1 MNFQKRP
8 LIIAHRG
15 AAADFPEI
23 SLDAFSGAL
32 QQGADWGE
40 LDVRRSKDGVL
51 VVHHD
56 AHLAG
61 GDLIKDLDSNSLPEG
76 VPSLAEAF
84 EASESMGVNI
94 EIKHLPGEPDFD
106 EVDLVCEAV
115 VGLVRAYR
123 STDKILVSS
132 FDINAIDRIKET
144 DPLIATGWL
153 VAERSDGIQILDR
166 ASSHNHSAI
175 NPWDDLVDESLI
187 EEAHS
192 RGLNVN
198 VWTVDDESRILQLSE
213 WGVDGIITNFP
224 GLAVEVLNQ
233 EF

>member
-15 AAADFPEI
+15 ASADFPEN

-32 QQGADWGE
+32 QQGADWVE

-84 EASESMGVNI
+84 EASENMGVNI

-132 FDINAIDRIKET
+132 FDINAIDRI
-144 DPLIATGWL
+144 
-153 VAERSDGIQILDR
+153 
-166 ASSHNHSAI
+166 
-175 NPWDDLVDESLI
+175 
-187 EEAHS
+187 
-192 RGLNVN
+192 
-198 VWTVDDESRILQLSE
+198 
-213 WGVDGIITNFP
+213 
-224 GLAVEVLNQ
+224 
-233 EF
+233 